1 MKNAWNALGVTC
13 TIDGGHGA
21 LLGEGLLG
29 LEERLRDGARHA
41 RAPDR
46 RAAPLLP
53 LGTPRRTIP
62 LRRLDRLLIAHHF
75 HCSPRVQ
82 NRECEECGVGCAGV
96 PVGME
101 SLLKVFLRGG
111 AAKAVTDRQ
120 PHSRSVT
127 SDCSGANTIA
137 LIGPG
142 RTRSLSCKASAA
154 PPHTPHTHAPHTPQV

>member
-1 MKNAWNALGVTC
+1 LEKVSLGLRSGFEMALGTRGRRTAV
-13 TIDGGHGA
+13 
-21 LLGEGLLG
+21 LLRSFPLVPLG
-29 LEERLRDGARHA
+29 VPFPSAASTASSSPTTFTAAHA
-41 RAPDR
+41 RSEQGMR
-46 RAAPLLP
+46 
-53 LGTPRRTIP
+53 GMW
-62 LRRLDRLLIAHHF
+62 
-75 HCSPRVQ
+75 
-82 NRECEECGVGCAGV
+82 GVGCAGV

-142 RTRSLSCKASAA
+142 RTRSLSHVR
-154 PPHTPHTHAPHTPQV
+154 PVPHTPHTPHTPHV